1 MSERF
6 GIERCQWQ
14 NLSDENSIQWH
25 CHTHGYGIDED
36 PQGGLCGCAQD
47 QTRAG
52 LAGRE
57 EVLPILQ
64 DLIAELRDAHYND
77 QCGCG
82 CEQWYECKPC
92 LHVGLCPS
100 QEAAVRA
107 EQRLREVS
115 DE

>member
-47 QTRAG
+47 QMRAG

-64 DLIAELRDAHYND
+64 DLIAELRSMAEYDDHLTEWIGPNL
-77 QCGCG
+77 
-82 CEQWYECKPC
+82 E
-92 LHVGLCPS
+92 H
-100 QEAAVRA
+100 A
-107 EQRLREVS
+107 EQRLREVRG

>member
-64 DLIAELRDAHYND
+64 DLIAESRAWLAGDHPEPMVWMLD
-77 QCGCG
+77 
-82 CEQWYECKPC
+82 
-92 LHVGLCPS
+92 
-100 QEAAVRA
+100 RA
-107 EQRLREVS
+107 ERRLREME

>member
-64 DLIAELRDAHYND
+64 DLIAELRGYADEGYIMGASTMR
-77 QCGCG
+77 
-82 CEQWYECKPC
+82 E
-92 LHVGLCPS
+92 LCT
-100 QEAAVRA
+100 RA
-107 EQRLREVS
+107 EEDLREVS
-115 DE
+115 GD